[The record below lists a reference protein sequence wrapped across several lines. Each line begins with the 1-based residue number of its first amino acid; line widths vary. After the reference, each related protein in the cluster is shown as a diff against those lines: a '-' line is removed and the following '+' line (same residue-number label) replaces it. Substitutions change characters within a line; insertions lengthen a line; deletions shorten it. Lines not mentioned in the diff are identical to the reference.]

1 MNKTLIKT
9 TSTLTPQIYAWWT
22 PDIPKYENWLKIGYT
37 TRTAEKRISEQASQ
51 MIIDKK
57 VLWHYDARFMNGSGY
72 FDDHNL
78 HDYLTRIKKI
88 PREEGSEWFDYTP
101 DMKKSEQDFQD
112 FVFQKFE
119 QTDELKHQDYTLRKE
134 QKSAVKQTLEYFQN
148 HQNSEFLWNA
158 KPRFGKTLTTY
169 DLARKLEADNVLV
182 VTNRPAIANSW
193 FDDFEKFIAWQTDF
207 YFVSESESLT
217 DRKTMKRAEFINTT
231 LDNDNAKQIS
241 FVSLQD
247 LKGSQYFGGGY
258 DKLKWVRDINWDLLV
273 IDEAHEG
280 VDTFKTDSAFNRL
293 NRKWTLHLSGTPFK
307 ALASDK
313 FTKEQVYTW
322 SYEDEQSAKQE
333 WEQSGED
340 SNPYE
345 KLPTLNLFTYQLSQM
360 MVDKVNQGA
369 KVDEEEIPY
378 FFDLNE
384 FFSTND
390 SGKLTYEADVSKFL
404 DCLTKNEKYPFSTPE
419 LRDELKHTFWLL
431 NRVASAKA
439 LAKLLKEHEVFSEY
453 EVIIAAGDG
462 NAEAEDISK
471 NEASLER
478 VKKAIEV
485 NDKTITLSVGQLT
498 TGITIPE
505 WTAVVMLTNIKS
517 PSLYMQAAFRAQN
530 AYEFEEDGE
539 LKRKE
544 NAYIFD
550 FAPERTLILFDEFA
564 NNLKTST
571 SNGGGTSEER
581 EQNIT
586 TLLNFLPVIGE
597 DSEGK
602 MIELDAGKVLSIPH
616 QLKATEVVRH
626 GFMSNFLFANI
637 SGIFQA
643 PKIVL
648 DTLNQLQ
655 TAKEERTVNKKV
667 ELPRELVVDETGK
680 VQVSDELVINKTE
693 AIFTPEK
700 KIQVAQVIRENV
712 AKVAEPTN
720 TRATEEFVKKISKT
734 VASQATPELSQLK
747 IQFENV
753 RQSDVKKIQ
762 TQIEQKIQK
771 EVKTVALDFDKKQ
784 VEIKQEYERKAEEA
798 PTATAKAE
806 ILEAQ
811 KVELDGIFA
820 NYQTAIQEVVV
831 TQVAEAQQEAIKEQ
845 AVRQD
850 ERKKKVVEDDVRDH
864 LRGFSRTIPSFLMA
878 YGDRNLT
885 LANFDDYT
893 PDEVFEEVTGITE
906 EQFRFLRDGGD
917 FENEAGEIE
926 HFDGHLFEETV
937 FNQSIQEFLNKKEQL
952 ADYFDERHTEDIF
965 DYIPAQKTNQIFTPK
980 RIVSMMVDLLE
991 KENPEI
997 FKNKNLKFIDLYTKS
1012 GLYLTELVKRLTMG
1026 LKDEIPDE
1034 TERIT
1039 HILENQI
1046 YAVAPSEIIYS
1057 ISKAF
1062 IYGTD
1067 KAVKFDSNLKL
1078 YDLVPSAQA
1087 GTVKEKLAE
1096 IYGDENL
1103 KFDVVIGNPP
1113 YQDESVG
1120 DSTQAPPI
1128 YHKFMDEAY
1137 KIADKV
1143 ELITPARFL
1152 FNAGAT
1158 PRSWNEKMLNDEYLK
1173 VLFYEQEA
1181 AKIFPN
1187 TIITGGIA
1195 VTYRDSTKKSGAI
1208 EVFTNFEKLNAII
1221 KKVESE
1227 NETSFST
1234 IFYGQNAYQFLPI
1247 FHEEN
1252 PNAKD
1257 VMSKGHEKDVITN
1270 AFDTLDFAFYDKK
1283 PDNGDYIQISGRQ
1296 NNKRTNK
1303 FIKAKYIK
1311 VHENLDKWKVFVP
1324 KANGASGMLQADDS
1338 ARIIST
1344 PLIGEPYCG
1353 HTQTYVSVG
1362 KFDTRIEAENA
1373 MKYIKTKF
1381 ARIMLGVLKVTQDNP
1396 APKWKYVPLQDFTP
1410 NSDIDWTKSIPE
1422 IDQKLYAKYGLSQDE
1437 IDFIEEKV
1445 RAME

>member
-9 TSTLTPQIYAWWT
+9 TRTLTPQIYAWWT
-22 PDIPKYENWLKIGYT
+22 PDVPKYKNWLKIGYT
-37 TRTAEKRISEQASQ
+37 TRTAEERISEQASQ

-72 FDDHNL
+72 FDDHDL

-88 PREEGSEWFDYTP
+88 PREVGSEWFDYTP

-112 FVFQKFE
+112 FVFQKFD

-134 QKSAVKQTLEYFQN
+134 QISAVSQTLEYFQN
-148 HQNSEFLWNA
+148 HENSEFLWNA

-169 DLARKLEADNVLV
+169 DLARKLEAVNVLV

-207 YFVSESESLT
+207 YFVSESDSLK
-217 DRKTMKRAEFINTT
+217 DRATLKREEFINSISM
-231 LDNDNAKQIS
+231 NDNAKQIA

-247 LKGSQYFGGGY
+247 LKGSVYFGGGY
-258 DKLKWVRDINWDLLV
+258 DKLKWIQDTRWDLLI

-313 FTKEQVYTW
+313 FTQEQVYTW

-333 WEQSGED
+333 WEQSGEA

-390 SGKLTYEADVSKFL
+390 SGKFTYEADVIKFL
-404 DCLTKNEKYPFSTPE
+404 DCLTTNEKYPFSTPE
-419 LRDELKHTFWLL
+419 LREELKHTFWLL

-462 NAEAEDISK
+462 NAETEDISK
-471 NEASLER
+471 NEESLAR
-478 VKKAIEV
+478 VKKAIEE

-498 TGITIPE
+498 TGITVPE
-505 WTAVVMLTNIKS
+505 WSAVMMLTNIKS

-602 MIELDAGKVLSIPH
+602 MTELDAGKVLSIPH

-655 TAKEERTVNKKV
+655 TAKEEKTVNKKV
-667 ELPRELVVDETGK
+667 EVPQDLAVDESGN
-680 VQVSDELVINKTE
+680 VRVPDEIVINKTE

-700 KIQVAQVIRENV
+700 KIQVEQVIRENV
-712 AKVAEPTN
+712 AKVTEPTN
-720 TRATEEFVKKISKT
+720 TKATEKFVSEIAKK
-734 VASQATPELSQLK
+734 VATTATPQLSELK
-747 IQFENV
+747 NQFEDV
-753 RQSDVKKIQ
+753 RKSDVTRIQ
-762 TQIEQKIQK
+762 NKIEQTIAK

-784 VEIKQEYERKAEEA
+784 VEIKKEYERKVEEA

-811 KVELDGIFA
+811 KVELDDIFA
-820 NYQTAIQEVVV
+820 NYQSAIQEVVV

-845 AVRQD
+845 AVRQN
-850 ERKKKVVEDDVRDH
+850 ERKKKSIEDDVRDH
-864 LRGFSRTIPSFLMA
+864 LRGFSRTIPSFIMA

-906 EQFRFLRDGGD
+906 DQFRFLRDGGD
-917 FENEAGEIE
+917 FENEAGEME

-952 ADYFDERHTEDIF
+952 ADYFDESHTEDIF

-991 KENPEI
+991 QENPEI
-997 FKNKNLKFIDLYTKS
+997 FKNKDLKFIDLYTKS
-1012 GLYLTELVKRLTMG
+1012 GLYLTELVKRLNIG
-1026 LKDEIPDE
+1026 LKEEIPDE
-1034 TERIT
+1034 TERIK
-1039 HILENQI
+1039 HILEHQI

-1057 ISKAF
+1057 IAKAY

-1067 KAVKFDSNLKL
+1067 KVVSTDGNLKMC
-1078 YDLVPSAQA
+1078 DLVQSAQN
-1087 GTVKEKLAE
+1087 GKVKEKLAE

-1113 YQDESVG
+1113 YQDTTLG
-1120 DSTQAPPI
+1120 DNATYAPPI

-1158 PRSWNEKMLNDEYLK
+1158 PKPWNKKILNDEHLK
-1173 VLFYEQEA
+1173 VLYFEQDSS
-1181 AKIFPN
+1181 KVFLN
-1187 TIITGGIA
+1187 TDIKGGIV
-1195 VTYRDSTKKSGAI
+1195 VTYRDESQSFGAI
-1208 EVFTNFEKLNAII
+1208 ENFTQHNELATIL
-1221 KKVESE
+1221 KKVSE
-1227 NETSFST
+1227 NASETMNSIISGRGVYKLSQKALEDFPE
-1234 IFYGQNAYQFLPI
+1234 I
-1247 FHEEN
+1247 EELQ
-1252 PNAKD
+1252 
-1257 VMSKGHEKDVITN
+1257 SKGHKTDVGSGAFKILKNIVFFEEIPNSEEYVKVLGLVNLKREYYWIKKEYLNAPESFEKYKVIM
-1270 AFDTLDFAFYDKK
+1270 
-1283 PDNGDYIQISGRQ
+1283 PQ
-1296 NNKRTNK
+1296 
-1303 FIKAKYIK
+1303 
-1311 VHENLDKWKVFVP
+1311 
-1324 KANGASGMLQADDS
+1324 ANGNGTFGEVISSPLVEFPFVGATETFLSIGGFETEYEAHS
-1338 ARIIST
+1338 A
-1344 PLIGEPYCG
+1344 L
-1353 HTQTYVSVG
+1353 
-1362 KFDTRIEAENA
+1362 
-1373 MKYIKTKF
+1373 KYIKTKF
-1381 ARIMLGVLKVTQDNP
+1381 ARAILGILKITQANTRD
-1396 APKWKYVPLQDFTP
+1396 KWAKVPLQDFSP

-1422 IDQKLYAKYGLSQDE
+1422 IDQQLYAKYGLSQDE

-1445 RAME
+1445 KTME

>member
-9 TSTLTPQIYAWWT
+9 TRTLTPQIYAWWT
-22 PDIPKYENWLKIGYT
+22 TDIPKYKDWLKIGYT
-37 TRTAEKRISEQASQ
+37 TRTAEERISEQASQ

-72 FDDHNL
+72 FDDHDL
-78 HDYLTRIKKI
+78 HNYLTRIKKI
-88 PREEGSEWFDYTP
+88 PREAGSEWFDYTP

-119 QTDELKHQDYTLRKE
+119 QTDELRHQDYTLRKE
-134 QKSAVKQTLEYFQN
+134 QISAVNQTLAYFQN

-207 YFVSESESLT
+207 YFVSESESLK
-217 DRKTMKRAEFINTT
+217 DRATLKRKEFLNAT

-313 FTKEQVYTW
+313 FTQEQVYTW

-333 WEQSGED
+333 WEQTGED

-345 KLPTLNLFTYQLSQM
+345 KLPSLNLFTYQLSQM

-471 NEASLER
+471 NEASLAR

-505 WTAVVMLTNIKS
+505 WTAVMMLTNIKS

-530 AYEFEEDGE
+530 AYEFEEDSE

-655 TAKEERTVNKKV
+655 TSKEEKTTNKKV
-667 ELPRELVVDETGK
+667 ELPRELVVDETGN
-680 VQVSDELVINKTE
+680 VQVFDELVINKTE

-700 KIQVAQVIRENV
+700 KIQVAQVISENV

-720 TRATEEFVKKISKT
+720 TKATEKFVKEISKT

-747 IQFENV
+747 TQFENV

-811 KVELDGIFA
+811 KVELDDIFA
-820 NYQTAIQEVVV
+820 NYQTVIQEVVV

-926 HFDGHLFEETV
+926 HFDGQLFEETV

-952 ADYFDERHTEDIF
+952 ADYFDERHIEDIF

-1012 GLYLTELVKRLTMG
+1012 GLYLTELVKRLNVG
-1026 LKDEIPDE
+1026 LKDEISDE
-1034 TERIT
+1034 TERIK
-1039 HILENQI
+1039 HILEHQI
-1046 YAVAPSEIIYS
+1046 YAIAPSEIIYS
-1057 ISKAF
+1057 IAKTY

-1067 KAVKFDSNLKL
+1067 KADNIQGNLKM
-1078 YDLVPSAQA
+1078 YDLVPSAQN

-1113 YQDESVG
+1113 YQDTTLGENA
-1120 DSTQAPPI
+1120 TYAPPI

-1158 PRSWNEKMLNDEYLK
+1158 PKPWNKKVLNDEHLK
-1173 VLFYEQEA
+1173 VLYFEQDSS
-1181 AKIFPN
+1181 KVFPN
-1187 TIITGGIA
+1187 TDIKGGIV
-1195 VTYRDSTKKSGAI
+1195 VTYRDETQSFGAI
-1208 EVFTNFEKLNAII
+1208 ENFTQHNELATIL
-1221 KKVESE
+1221 KKVSKNVSE
-1227 NETSFST
+1227 TMNSIISGRGVYRLSQKALEDFPE
-1234 IFYGQNAYQFLPI
+1234 I
-1247 FHEEN
+1247 EELQ
-1252 PNAKD
+1252 
-1257 VMSKGHEKDVITN
+1257 SKGHKTDVGSGAFKILKNIVFFEELPNSEEYVKILGLVNLKREYYWIKKEYLNAPESFEKYKVIM
-1270 AFDTLDFAFYDKK
+1270 
-1283 PDNGDYIQISGRQ
+1283 PQ
-1296 NNKRTNK
+1296 
-1303 FIKAKYIK
+1303 
-1311 VHENLDKWKVFVP
+1311 
-1324 KANGASGMLQADDS
+1324 ANGNGTFGEVISSPLVEFPFVGATETFLSIGGFETEYEAQS
-1338 ARIIST
+1338 A
-1344 PLIGEPYCG
+1344 L
-1353 HTQTYVSVG
+1353 
-1362 KFDTRIEAENA
+1362 
-1373 MKYIKTKF
+1373 KYIKTKF
-1381 ARIMLGVLKVTQDNP
+1381 ARAILGILKITQANTRD
-1396 APKWKYVPLQDFTP
+1396 KWAKVPLQDFTL

-1422 IDQKLYAKYGLSQDE
+1422 IDQRLYAKYGLSQDE
-1437 IDFIEEKV
+1437 IAFIEKKV
-1445 RAME
+1445 RKME

>member
-9 TSTLTPQIYAWWT
+9 TRTLTPQIYAWWT
-22 PDIPKYENWLKIGYT
+22 PDVPKYKNWLKIGYT
-37 TRTAEKRISEQASQ
+37 TRTAEERISEQASQ

-72 FDDHNL
+72 FDDHAL
-78 HDYLTRIKKI
+78 HDYLIRIKKI
-88 PREEGSEWFDYTP
+88 PREAGSEWFDYTP

-119 QTDELKHQDYTLRKE
+119 QADVLQHQDYTLRQE
-134 QKSAVKQTLEYFQN
+134 QISAVNHTLAYFQN
-148 HQNSEFLWNA
+148 HPNSEFLWNA

-169 DLARKLEADNVLV
+169 DLARKLEAVNVLV

-193 FDDFEKFIAWQTDF
+193 FDDFEKFIVWRTGF
-207 YFVSESESLT
+207 YFVSESESLK
-217 DRKTMKRAEFINTT
+217 DRATLKRDEFINAA
-231 LDNDNAKQIS
+231 LGQDHAKQIA

-247 LKGSQYFGGGY
+247 LKGSQYFGGGH
-258 DKLKWVRDINWDLLV
+258 DKLKWVLDTHWDLLV

-293 NRKWTLHLSGTPFK
+293 NRNWTLHLSGTPFK

-313 FTKEQVYTW
+313 FTQEQVYTW
-322 SYEDEQSAKQE
+322 SYEDEQSAKQA
-333 WEQSGED
+333 WEKSGED

-384 FFSTND
+384 FFSTNE

-404 DCLTKNEKYPFSTPE
+404 DCLTKNDKYPFSTPE

-439 LAKLLKEHEVFSEY
+439 LAKLLEAHDVFKDY
-453 EVIIAAGDG
+453 KVTVVAGDG
-462 NAEAEDISK
+462 NVEAEDISK

-478 VKKAIEV
+478 VKKAIEA

-505 WTAVVMLTNIKS
+505 WTAVMMLTNIKS

-530 AYEFEEDGE
+530 AYEFEEDSE

-564 NNLKTST
+564 NNLKTAT

-586 TLLNFLPVIGE
+586 RLLNFLPVIGE

-655 TAKEERTVNKKV
+655 TAKEEKTTHKKV
-667 ELPRELVVDETGK
+667 ELPRELVVDETGN

-693 AIFTPEK
+693 AIFTLEK
-700 KIQVAQVIRENV
+700 KIQVEQVIRENV
-712 AKVAEPTN
+712 AKVTEPTN
-720 TRATEEFVKKISKT
+720 TKATEKFVKEISKT

-747 IQFENV
+747 TQFENV

-784 VEIKQEYERKAEEA
+784 VEITQAYERKAEAA

-806 ILEAQ
+806 ILEAK
-811 KVELDGIFA
+811 KVELDDIFA

-850 ERKKKVVEDDVRDH
+850 ERKKKSIEDDVRDH
-864 LRGFSRTIPSFLMA
+864 LRGFSRTIPSFIMA

-885 LANFDDYT
+885 LANFDEYT
-893 PDEVFEEVTGITE
+893 PDEVFEEVTGISE

-937 FNQSIQEFLNKKEQL
+937 FNQSIQEFLNQKEAL
-952 ADYFDERHTEDIF
+952 ADYFDECHTEDIF

-980 RIVSMMVDLLE
+980 HIVKMTVYLLE

-997 FKNKNLKFIDLYTKS
+997 FKNSTTKFIDLYTKS
-1012 GLYLTELVKRLTMG
+1012 GLYLTELVKRLNVG
-1026 LKDEIPDE
+1026 LREEIPDE
-1034 TERIT
+1034 NQRIK
-1039 HILENQI
+1039 HILEHQI

-1057 ISKAF
+1057 IAKAY

-1067 KAVKFDSNLKL
+1067 KVVSADGNLKMC
-1078 YDLVPSAQA
+1078 DLVPSAQA

-1158 PRSWNEKMLNDEYLK
+1158 GKAWNEKMLNDEHLK
-1173 VLFYEQEA
+1173 VLYFEQDSS
-1181 AKIFPN
+1181 KVFPN
-1187 TIITGGIA
+1187 TDIKGGVA
-1195 VTYRDSTKKSGAI
+1195 VTYRSVSDNFGAI
-1208 EVFTNFEKLNAII
+1208 GTF
-1221 KKVESE
+1221 
-1227 NETSFST
+1227 TSFEELNSILHKVSYVMTESFDT
-1234 IFYGQNAYQFLPI
+1234 IIYGQNAYQFLQV
-1247 FHEEN
+1247 FHDEN
-1252 PNAKD
+1252 PEAKSQ
-1257 VMSKGHEKDVITN
+1257 MSNGHDKDVITN
-1270 AFDTLDFAFYDKK
+1270 AFDTLDFAFHDVI
-1283 PDNGDYIQISGRQ
+1283 PDDGEDYIQISGRQ
-1296 NNKRTNK
+1296 NNERKNK

-1311 VHENLDKWKVFVP
+1311 EHENLKKWKVFVP
-1324 KANGASGMLQADDS
+1324 KANGTGAIGEVL
-1338 ARIIST
+1338 ST
-1344 PLIGEPYCG
+1344 PLIGEPLIG
-1353 HTQTYVSVG
+1353 HTQTYISIG
-1362 KFDTRIEAENA
+1362 KFDTQLEAENC
-1373 MKYIKTKF
+1373 MKYIKSKF
-1381 ARIMLGVLKVTQDNP
+1381 ARAMLGILKITQDNP
-1396 APKWKYVPLQDFTP
+1396 APKWKKVPLQDFTP
-1410 NSDIDWTKSIPE
+1410 TSDIDWTKSIPE
-1422 IDQKLYAKYGLSQDE
+1422 IDQQLYAKYGLSQDE
-1437 IDFIEEKV
+1437 IAFIEKKV
-1445 RAME
+1445 KVMA

>member
-9 TSTLTPQIYAWWT
+9 TRTLTPQIYAWWT
-22 PDIPKYENWLKIGYT
+22 PDVPKYKNWLKIGYT
-37 TRTAEKRISEQASQ
+37 TRTAEERISEQASQ
-51 MIIDKK
+51 MNIDKK
-57 VLWHYDARFMNGSGY
+57 ILWNYDARFQKGGGY
-72 FDDHNL
+72 FDDHDL

-88 PREEGSEWFDYTP
+88 PREVGSEWFDYTP

-112 FVFQKFE
+112 FVFQRFE
-119 QTDELKHQDYTLRKE
+119 QADELEHQDYILRQE
-134 QKSAVKQTLEYFQN
+134 QVSAVNQTLEYFKN

-169 DLARKLEADNVLV
+169 DLARKLEAVNVLV

-193 FDDFEKFIAWQTDF
+193 FDDFEKFIAWQTDYF
-207 YFVSESESLT
+207 FVSESDSLKDSAT
-217 DRKTMKRAEFINTT
+217 LKRDEFINAT
-231 LDNDNAKQIS
+231 LDNDNAKQIA

-247 LKGSQYFGGGY
+247 LKGSVYFGGGY
-258 DKLKWVRDINWDLLV
+258 DKLKWVQDTHWDLLV

-280 VDTFKTDSAFNRL
+280 VDTFKTDTAFNRL
-293 NRKWTLHLSGTPFK
+293 NRRWTLHLSGTPFK

-313 FTKEQVYTW
+313 FTQEQVYIW

-384 FFSTND
+384 FFSTKD
-390 SGKLTYEADVSKFL
+390 SGKFTYEADVIKFL
-404 DCLTKNEKYPFSTPE
+404 DSLGKNEKYPFSTPE

-439 LAKLLKEHEVFSEY
+439 LAKLLKEHEIFSEY

-471 NEASLER
+471 NEASLAR
-478 VKKAIEV
+478 VKKAIEE

-498 TGITIPE
+498 TGITVPA
-505 WTAVVMLTNIKS
+505 WSAVMMLTNIKS

-530 AYEFEEDGE
+530 AYEFEEEGE

-626 GFMSNFLFANI
+626 GFMSNFLFANV

-655 TAKEERTVNKKV
+655 TVKEENNTNKKI
-667 ELPRELVVDETGK
+667 EIPRELNVDDSGN
-680 VQVSDELVINKTE
+680 VQVPDEIVINKTE

-700 KIQVAQVIRENV
+700 KVQVEQVIRENV
-712 AKVAEPTN
+712 ANATEPTN
-720 TRATEEFVKKISKT
+720 TNATEKFVKEIAKT
-734 VASQATPELSQLK
+734 VATQATPQLSDLK
-747 IQFENV
+747 NQFESV
-753 RQSDVKKIQ
+753 KKSDVTRIQ
-762 TQIEQKIQK
+762 NTIEQKIEK
-771 EVKTVALDFDKKQ
+771 KVKTVALDFDKKQ
-784 VEIKQEYERKAEEA
+784 VEIKKEYERKVEEA
-798 PTATAKAE
+798 PTTTAKAE
-806 ILEAQ
+806 ILEEKKSA
-811 KVELDGIFA
+811 LDDIFA
-820 NYQTAIQEVVV
+820 NYQSAIQEVIV

-845 AVRQD
+845 AIRQE
-850 ERKKKVVEDDVRDH
+850 ERKKQSIEDDVRDH
-864 LRGFSRTIPSFLMA
+864 LRGFSRTIPSFIMA

-893 PDEVFEEVTGITE
+893 PDEVFEEVTGISE

-917 FENEAGEIE
+917 FENENGEID
-926 HFDGHLFEETV
+926 HFNGHLFEETV

-952 ADYFDERHTEDIF
+952 ADYFDESQKEDIF

-980 RIVSMMVDLLE
+980 RIVKMMVDLLE

-997 FKNKNLKFIDLYTKS
+997 FQNKETKFIDLYTKS
-1012 GLYLTELVKRLTMG
+1012 GLYLTEVVKRLNVG

-1034 TERIT
+1034 NQRIK
-1039 HILENQI
+1039 HILKHQI

-1057 ISKAF
+1057 IAKAY
-1062 IYGTD
+1062 IYGANNTVSTD
-1067 KAVKFDSNLKL
+1067 KNLKM
-1078 YDLVPSAQA
+1078 YDLSPSAQA
-1087 GTVKEKLAE
+1087 STVKEDLAK

-1113 YQDESVG
+1113 YQEETKDTS
-1120 DSTQAPPI
+1120 DKPI
-1128 YHKFMDEAY
+1128 YNYFMSEAY

-1152 FNAGAT
+1152 FNAGKT
-1158 PRSWNEKMLNDEYLK
+1158 PKAWNESMLNDEHLK
-1173 VLFYEQEA
+1173 VIYYEQDSS
-1181 AKIFPN
+1181 KVFPN
-1187 TIITGGIA
+1187 TDIKGGISI
-1195 VTYRDSTKKSGAI
+1195 TYRDTNKNFGAI
-1208 EVFTNFEKLNAII
+1208 EIYTSFEELNSIL
-1221 KKVESE
+1221 KKVENKQE
-1227 NETSFST
+1227 LSFST
-1234 IFYGQNAYQFLPI
+1234 IIASQNAYQFTQI
-1247 FHEEN
+1247 FHDEN
-1252 PNAKD
+1252 PSAKD
-1257 VMSKGHEKDVITN
+1257 NMSKGHEKDIITN
-1270 AFDTLDFAFYDKK
+1270 AFDTLEFVFHDIK
-1283 PDNGDYIQISGRQ
+1283 PDDGEDYIQISGRQ
-1296 NNKRTNK
+1296 NNERKNK
-1303 FIKAKYIK
+1303 FIKTKYVK
-1311 VHENLDKWKVFVP
+1311 EHENLRKWKVFVP
-1324 KANGASGMLQADDS
+1324 NANGTGAIGEIL
-1338 ARIIST
+1338 ST
-1344 PLIGEPYCG
+1344 PLIGEPLIGEPLIG
-1353 HTQTYVSVG
+1353 HTQTYISIG
-1362 KFDTRIEAENA
+1362 KFDTQLEAGNCL
-1373 MKYIKTKF
+1373 KYIKSKF
-1381 ARIMLGVLKVTQDNP
+1381 ARTMLGILKITQHNP
-1396 APKWKYVPLQDFTP
+1396 APKWKYVPLQDFTQ

-1422 IDQKLYAKYGLSQDE
+1422 IDQQLYAKYGLSQDE

-1445 RAME
+1445 KAME

>member
-1 MNKTLIKT
+1 MMNKTLIKT
-9 TSTLTPQIYAWWT
+9 TRTLTPQIYAWWT
-22 PDIPKYENWLKIGYT
+22 TDIPKYKNWLKIGYT
-37 TRTAEKRISEQASQ
+37 TRTTEERISEQASQ

-72 FDDHNL
+72 FDDHDL

-88 PREEGSEWFDYTP
+88 PREAGSEWFDYTP
-101 DMKKSEQDFQD
+101 DMKRSEQDFQD

-119 QTDELKHQDYTLRKE
+119 QTDELSHQDYTLRKE
-134 QKSAVKQTLEYFQN
+134 QISAVNQTLAYFQN

-169 DLARKLEADNVLV
+169 DLARKLDADNVLV

-207 YFVSESESLT
+207 YFVSESETLK
-217 DRKTMKRAEFINTT
+217 DRATLKRKEFLNAT

-313 FTKEQVYTW
+313 FTQEQVYTW

-333 WEQSGED
+333 WKQTGED

-478 VKKAIEV
+478 VKKAIEE

-505 WTAVVMLTNIKS
+505 WTAVMMLTNIKS

-571 SNGGGTSEER
+571 SSGGGTSEER

-655 TAKEERTVNKKV
+655 TAKEERATNKKV
-667 ELPRELVVDETGK
+667 ELPRELVVDETGN

-712 AKVAEPTN
+712 AKVAEPSN
-720 TRATEEFVKKISKT
+720 TKATEKFVKEISKT

-747 IQFENV
+747 TQFENV

-771 EVKTVALDFDKKQ
+771 EVKTVVLDFDKKQ

-806 ILEAQ
+806 ILAAQ

-917 FENEAGEIE
+917 FVNESGETC
-926 HFDGHLFEETV
+926 HFDGQLFDETV

-952 ADYFDERHTEDIF
+952 ADYFDESHTEDIF

-980 RIVSMMVDLLE
+980 RTVSMMVDLLE

-997 FKNKNLKFIDLYTKS
+997 FKNKNLKFIDLYAKS
-1012 GLYLTELVKRLTMG
+1012 GLYLTELVKRLNVG
-1026 LKDEIPDE
+1026 LKAEIPDE
-1034 TERIT
+1034 TERIR
-1039 HILENQI
+1039 HILEHQI

-1057 ISKAF
+1057 IAKAYV
-1062 IYGTD
+1062 YGTD
-1067 KAVKFDSNLKL
+1067 KAVKFDSNLKQ

-1087 GTVKEKLAE
+1087 GTVKEDLVK

-1113 YQDESVG
+1113 YQESGEARDE
-1120 DSTQAPPI
+1120 PI
-1128 YHKFMDEAY
+1128 YHLFMSEAY
-1137 KIADKV
+1137 KVADKV
-1143 ELITPARFL
+1143 CLITPARFL
-1152 FNAGAT
+1152 FNAGQT
-1158 PRSWNEKMLNDEYLK
+1158 PKSWNEQMLNDAHLRVEYFTQKSSK
-1173 VLFYEQEA
+1173 V
-1181 AKIFPN
+1181 FPN
-1187 TIITGGIA
+1187 TNIKGGVAI
-1195 VTYRDSTKKSGAI
+1195 TYRDLNKDFGAI
-1208 EVFTNFEKLNAII
+1208 EVFTHFEELNSLVRKVTEKDFLPFSDLVYAQGIYRFSNKFFSNFPEADEMQGKGTKNKIVSKSFSNMDFAFFDEKQNEQDIKLLGLIGGKRKFRWIAKQYLATPGNFEK
-1221 KKVESE
+1221 
-1227 NETSFST
+1227 
-1234 IFYGQNAYQFLPI
+1234 Y
-1247 FHEEN
+1247 
-1252 PNAKD
+1252 
-1257 VMSKGHEKDVITN
+1257 
-1270 AFDTLDFAFYDKK
+1270 
-1283 PDNGDYIQISGRQ
+1283 
-1296 NNKRTNK
+1296 
-1303 FIKAKYIK
+1303 
-1311 VHENLDKWKVFVP
+1311 KVFVP
-1324 KANGASGMLQADDS
+1324 EANGSGAIGEVL
-1338 ARIIST
+1338 ST
-1344 PLIGEPYCG
+1344 PLIGEPLIGEPLIG
-1353 HTQTYVSVG
+1353 HTDTFLSIGSFKTEFEARALLNYV
-1362 KFDTRIEAENA
+1362 
-1373 MKYIKTKF
+1373 KTKF
-1381 ARIMLGVLKVTQDNP
+1381 ARAMLGILKITQHNSR
-1396 APKWKYVPLQDFTP
+1396 ATWAKVPLQDFTP
-1410 NSDIDWTKSIPE
+1410 NSDIDWTKSISE
-1422 IDQKLYAKYGLSQDE
+1422 IDQQLYAKYGLSQDE
-1437 IDFIEEKV
+1437 IDFIEERVKV
-1445 RAME
+1445 MV

>member
-9 TSTLTPQIYAWWT
+9 TRTLTPQIYAWWT
-22 PDIPKYENWLKIGYT
+22 PDIPKYKNWLKIGYT
-37 TRTAEKRISEQASQ
+37 TRTAEERIAEQASQ
-51 MIIDKK
+51 MVLDKK
-57 VLWHYDARFMNGSGY
+57 ILWHYDARFMNGSGY
-72 FDDHNL
+72 FDDHDL

-88 PREEGSEWFDYTP
+88 PREAGSEWFDYTP

-112 FVFQKFE
+112 FVFQRFE
-119 QTDELKHQDYTLRKE
+119 QTDELEHQDYILRQE
-134 QKSAVKQTLEYFQN
+134 QVSAVNQTLEYFKA

-169 DLARKLEADNVLV
+169 DLARKLEAVNVLI

-207 YFVSESESLT
+207 YFVSESDSLK
-217 DRKTMKRAEFINTT
+217 DRATLKREEFITAIS
-231 LDNDNAKQIS
+231 DNDNAKQIA

-247 LKGSQYFGGGY
+247 LKGSQYFGGSY
-258 DKLKWVRDINWDLLV
+258 DKLKWILDTHWDLLV

-293 NRKWTLHLSGTPFK
+293 NRKWALHLSGTPFK

-313 FTKEQVYTW
+313 FTQEQVYTW
-322 SYEDEQSAKQE
+322 SYEDEQSAKQK
-333 WEQSGED
+333 WEQLGED

-345 KLPTLNLFTYQLSQM
+345 KLPTLNLFTYQLSRM

-369 KVDEEEIPY
+369 KVDEEIPY

-390 SGKLTYEADVSKFL
+390 SGKFTYEADVIKFL
-404 DCLTKNEKYPFSTPE
+404 DRLGKNEKYPFSTPE
-419 LRDELKHTFWLL
+419 LRDELKHTFWFL

-439 LAKLLKEHEVFSEY
+439 LSKLLKEHEIFSEY

-462 NAEAEDISK
+462 NAEVEDISK
-471 NEASLER
+471 NEASLAR
-478 VKKAIEV
+478 VKKAIEE

-498 TGITIPE
+498 TGITVPA
-505 WTAVVMLTNIKS
+505 WSAVMMLTNIKS

-581 EQNIT
+581 EQNIA

-655 TAKEERTVNKKV
+655 TAKEEKTLNKKV
-667 ELPRELVVDETGK
+667 ELPQDLNVDESGN
-680 VQVSDELVINKTE
+680 VQVPDEIVINKTE

-700 KIQVAQVIRENV
+700 KIQVEQVVRESV
-712 AKVAEPTN
+712 AKVTEPTN
-720 TRATEEFVKKISKT
+720 TKSTEKFVKDIAKT
-734 VASQATPELSQLK
+734 VATQATPELSQLK
-747 IQFENV
+747 TQFENV

-762 TQIEQKIQK
+762 NQIEQKIKK

-784 VEIKQEYERKAEEA
+784 VKIKQEYERQVEEA

-811 KVELDGIFA
+811 KVELDDIFA
-820 NYQTAIQEVVV
+820 NYQSAIQEVVV

-845 AVRQD
+845 EIRQD
-850 ERKKKVVEDDVRDH
+850 ERKKKGIEDDVRDH
-864 LRGFSRTIPSFLMA
+864 LRGFSRTIPSFIMA

-893 PDEVFEEVTGITE
+893 PDGVFEEVTGISE

-917 FENEAGEIE
+917 FENENGEIE

-952 ADYFDERHTEDIF
+952 ADYFDESHTEDIF
-965 DYIPAQKTNQIFTPK
+965 DYIPPQKTNQIFTPK
-980 RIVSMMVDLLE
+980 RIVQMMMDLLE
-991 KENPEI
+991 KENPQI
-997 FKNKNLKFIDLYTKS
+997 FENPNLKFIDLYTKS
-1012 GLYLTELVKRLTMG
+1012 GLYLTELVKRLNVG
-1026 LKDEIPDE
+1026 LKTQIPDE
-1034 TERIT
+1034 AERVK
-1039 HILENQI
+1039 HILEKQI
-1046 YAVAPSEIIYS
+1046 YAVAPSEIIYA
-1057 ISKAF
+1057 IAKVY
-1062 IYGTD
+1062 IYGTYKVVSTD
-1067 KAVKFDSNLKL
+1067 ENLKM
-1078 YDLVPSAQA
+1078 YDLVPSAQN
-1087 GTVKEKLAE
+1087 GTVKEDLAE

-1113 YQDESVG
+1113 YQDETIG
-1120 DSTQAPPI
+1120 DNTKMPSI
-1128 YHKFMDEAY
+1128 YNYFMKEAY

-1143 ELITPARFL
+1143 EFITPGKFL
-1152 FNAGAT
+1152 FNAGDT
-1158 PRSWNEKMLNDEYLK
+1158 PKEWNREMLKDEHLK
-1173 VLFYEQEA
+1173 VVYYEQDIQ
-1181 AKIFPN
+1181 KVFPN
-1187 TIITGGIA
+1187 TGFKGGVAI
-1195 VTYRDSTKKSGAI
+1195 TYRDSKRNFGAI
-1208 EVFTNFEKLNAII
+1208 GTFTHFEELNSILHKVVTKNFVGLDGIVYSPVAFKFTKLM
-1221 KKVESE
+1221 
-1227 NETSFST
+1227 
-1234 IFYGQNAYQFLPI
+1234 
-1247 FHEEN
+1247 HEIYPELKN
-1252 PNAKD
+1252 RL
-1257 VMSKGHEKDVITN
+1257 SKGNELEVKTN
-1270 AFDTLDFAFYDKK
+1270 VFDTIPEMFFDSKPNDDFE
-1283 PDNGDYIQISGRQ
+1283 YIQILGRQ
-1296 NNKRTNK
+1296 NNDRI
-1303 FIKAKYIK
+1303 FKYIRKDFIFNNTNLNSYK
-1311 VHENLDKWKVFVP
+1311 VVLPE
-1324 KANGASGMLQADDS
+1324 ANGTGAIGEVL
-1338 ARIIST
+1338 ST
-1344 PLIGEPYCG
+1344 PLIGEPLIGEPLIG
-1353 HTQTYVSVG
+1353 HTQTFLTIG
-1362 KFDTRIEAENA
+1362 KFDMQIEAENC
-1373 MKYIKTKF
+1373 MKYVKSKF
-1381 ARIMLGVLKVTQDNP
+1381 ARAMLGTLKITQHNSIST
-1396 APKWKYVPLQDFTP
+1396 WKNVPLQDFTP
-1410 NSDIDWTKSIPE
+1410 NSDINWKKSIPE
-1422 IDQKLYAKYGLSQDE
+1422 IDQQLYAKYGLSQDE

-1445 RAME
+1445 KAME

>member
-9 TSTLTPQIYAWWT
+9 TRTLTPQIYAWWT
-22 PDIPKYENWLKIGYT
+22 PDVPKYKNWLKIGYT
-37 TRTAEKRISEQASQ
+37 TRTAEERIAEQASQ

-72 FDDHNL
+72 FDDHDL

-88 PREEGSEWFDYTP
+88 PREVGSEWFDYTP

-119 QTDELKHQDYTLRKE
+119 QADELEHQDYILRQE
-134 QKSAVKQTLEYFQN
+134 QVSAVNQTLEYFKT

-169 DLARKLEADNVLV
+169 DLARKLEAINVLV

-193 FDDFEKFIAWQTDF
+193 FDDFEKFIAWQTD
-207 YFVSESESLT
+207 YLFVSESDSLK
-217 DRKTMKRAEFINTT
+217 DRATLKREEFINAT
-231 LDNDNAKQIS
+231 LDNENAKQIA

-247 LKGSQYFGGGY
+247 LKGSVYFGGGY
-258 DKLKWVRDINWDLLV
+258 DKLKWVQDTPWDLLV

-293 NRKWTLHLSGTPFK
+293 NRKWILHLSGTPFK

-313 FTKEQVYTW
+313 FTQEQVYTW

-333 WEQSGED
+333 WAQSGED

-369 KVDEEEIPY
+369 KVDKEEIPY

-384 FFSTND
+384 FFSTKE
-390 SGKLTYEADVSKFL
+390 SGKFTYEADVIKFL
-404 DCLTKNEKYPFSTPE
+404 DSLGKNEKYPFSTPE

-439 LAKLLKEHEVFSEY
+439 LSKLLKEHEIFSEY

-462 NAEAEDISK
+462 NTESEDISK
-471 NEASLER
+471 NEASLAR
-478 VKKAIEV
+478 VKKAIEE

-498 TGITIPE
+498 TGITVSA
-505 WTAVVMLTNIKS
+505 WSAVMMLTNIKS

-530 AYEFEEDGE
+530 TYEFEENGE

-655 TAKEERTVNKKV
+655 TAKEEKNTNKKV
-667 ELPRELVVDETGK
+667 EIPRDLNVDDSGN
-680 VQVSDELVINKTE
+680 VQIPDEIVINKTE

-700 KIQVAQVIRENV
+700 KIQVEQVVRENV
-712 AKVAEPTN
+712 AKVIEPTN
-720 TRATEEFVKKISKT
+720 TRATEKFVSDIAKK
-734 VASQATPELSQLK
+734 VATTATPQLSELK
-747 IQFENV
+747 NQFEDV
-753 RQSDVKKIQ
+753 RKSDVVRIQ
-762 TQIEQKIQK
+762 NKIEQTIAK

-784 VEIKQEYERKAEEA
+784 VEIKQEYERKVEEA

-811 KVELDGIFA
+811 KVELDDIFA
-820 NYQTAIQEVVV
+820 SYQSAIQEVVV

-845 AVRQD
+845 AIRQD
-850 ERKKKVVEDDVRDH
+850 ERKKKSTEDDVRDH
-864 LRGFSRTIPSFLMA
+864 LRGFSRTIPSFIMA

-885 LANFDDYT
+885 LVNFDDYT

-952 ADYFDERHTEDIF
+952 ADYFDESHTEDIF
-965 DYIPAQKTNQIFTPK
+965 DYIPPQKTSQIFTPK
-980 RIVSMMVDLLE
+980 RIVQMMVDLLE
-991 KENPEI
+991 KENPQI
-997 FKNKNLKFIDLYTKS
+997 FENPNLKFIDLYTKS
-1012 GLYLTELVKRLTMG
+1012 GLYLTELVKRLNVG
-1026 LKDEIPDE
+1026 LKTQIPDE
-1034 TERIT
+1034 AERVK
-1039 HILENQI
+1039 HILEKQI
-1046 YAVAPSEIIYS
+1046 YAVAPSEIIYA
-1057 ISKAF
+1057 IAKDY
-1062 IYGTD
+1062 IYSTD
-1067 KAVKFDSNLKL
+1067 KVVSTDENLKM
-1078 YDLVPSAQA
+1078 YDLVPSAQN
-1087 GTVKEKLAE
+1087 GTVKVDLAE

-1120 DSTQAPPI
+1120 DSTSAPPI

-1137 KIADKV
+1137 KVADKV

-1152 FNAGAT
+1152 FNAGQT
-1158 PRSWNEKMLNDEYLK
+1158 PKSWNEKMLNDEHLK
-1173 VLFYEQEA
+1173 VLFYEQDGT
-1181 AKIFPN
+1181 KVFPN
-1187 TIITGGIA
+1187 TTITGGVA
-1195 VTYRDSTKKSGAI
+1195 VTLRDENKVYGKIENFIAFQELDSIITKVWSVSSTSLNTIINVQSK
-1208 EVFTNFEKLNAII
+1208 FNFEKLYQDYPEYKKIIGNDGRDKRVRANAFE
-1221 KKVESE
+1221 K
-1227 NETSFST
+1227 FS
-1234 IFYGQNAYQFLPI
+1234 IFTKEQQ
-1247 FHEEN
+1247 
-1252 PNAKD
+1252 KD
-1257 VMSKGHEKDVITN
+1257 SDYKMLGLVGTKREHRFVNSDYIEKDS
-1270 AFDTLDFAFYDKK
+1270 
-1283 PDNGDYIQISGRQ
+1283 YI
-1296 NNKRTNK
+1296 NK
-1303 FIKAKYIK
+1303 Y
-1311 VHENLDKWKVFVP
+1311 KVFVP
-1324 KANGASGMLQADDS
+1324 ESNGASGMLGEDS
-1338 ARIIST
+1338 ARIISK
-1344 PLIGEPYCG
+1344 PALGEANTG
-1353 HTQTYVSVG
+1353 VTQTFIAVG
-1362 KFDTRIEAENA
+1362 ELENLMEAEA
-1373 MKYIKTKF
+1373 LLKYIKSKF
-1381 ARIMLGVLKVTQDNP
+1381 CRVLLGALKVTQRNNSQTW
-1396 APKWKYVPLQDFTP
+1396 AKVPLQDFTP

-1422 IDQKLYAKYGLSQDE
+1422 IDQQLYAKYGLSQDE
-1437 IDFIEEKV
+1437 VDFIEEKV
-1445 RAME
+1445 KVME

>member
-1 MNKTLIKT
+1 MSKTLIKT
-9 TSTLTPQIYAWWT
+9 TRTLTPQIYAWWT
-22 PDIPKYENWLKIGYT
+22 PDVPKYKNWLKIGYT
-37 TRTAEKRISEQASQ
+37 TRTAEERISEQASQ

-72 FDDHNL
+72 FDDHDL

-88 PREEGSEWFDYTP
+88 PREVGSEWFDYTP

-119 QTDELKHQDYTLRKE
+119 QTDELKHQNYTLRKE
-134 QKSAVKQTLEYFQN
+134 QISAVNQTLEYFQN
-148 HQNSEFLWNA
+148 HENSEFLWNA

-169 DLARKLEADNVLV
+169 DLARKLEAINVLV

-207 YFVSESESLT
+207 YFVSESDSLK
-217 DRKTMKRAEFINTT
+217 DRATLKRDEFINAT
-231 LDNDNAKQIS
+231 LGNDNTKQIA

-258 DKLKWVRDINWDLLV
+258 DKLRWVRDTNWDLLV

-293 NRKWTLHLSGTPFK
+293 NRKWTLNLSGTPFK

-313 FTKEQVYTW
+313 FTQEQVYTW

-390 SGKLTYEADVSKFL
+390 SGKLTYEADVIKFL

-419 LRDELKHTFWLL
+419 LRNELKHTFWLL

-471 NEASLER
+471 NEASLAR
-478 VKKAIEV
+478 VKKAIEE
-485 NDKTITLSVGQLT
+485 NAKTITLSVGQLT
-498 TGITIPE
+498 TGITVPE
-505 WTAVVMLTNIKS
+505 WSAVMMLTNIKS

-530 AYEFEEDGE
+530 AYEFEEE
-539 LKRKE
+539 EQLKRKE

-597 DSEGK
+597 DDEGK
-602 MIELDAGKVLSIPH
+602 MIELDAGKVLSIPY

-655 TAKEERTVNKKV
+655 TAKEEKTVNKKV
-667 ELPRELVVDETGK
+667 EIPQDLTFDEAGN
-680 VQVSDELVINKTE
+680 VQVSDEIVINKTE

-700 KIQVAQVIRENV
+700 KIQVEQVIRENV
-712 AKVAEPTN
+712 AKVTEPTS
-720 TRATEEFVKKISKT
+720 TKATEKFVKEIAKT
-734 VASQATPELSQLK
+734 VATQATPELSQLK
-747 IQFENV
+747 TQFENV
-753 RQSDVKKIQ
+753 HKSDVKKIQ
-762 TQIEQKIQK
+762 NQIEQKIEK

-784 VEIKQEYERKAEEA
+784 VEVKQEYERKVEEA

-811 KVELDGIFA
+811 RVELDDIFA
-820 NYQTAIQEVVV
+820 NYQSSIQEVVV

-845 AVRQD
+845 AIRQD
-850 ERKKKVVEDDVRDH
+850 ERKKKSIEEDIRDH
-864 LRGFSRTIPSFLMA
+864 LRGFSRTIPSFIMA
-878 YGDRNLT
+878 YGNRNLT

-893 PDEVFEEVTGITE
+893 PDDVFEEVTGITE

-926 HFDGHLFEETV
+926 HFEGHLFEETV

-952 ADYFDERHTEDIF
+952 ADYFYETHEEDIF

-980 RIVSMMVDLLE
+980 RIVKMMVDLLE

-997 FKNKNLKFIDLYTKS
+997 FKNKEIKFIDLYTKS
-1012 GLYLTELVKRLTMG
+1012 GLYLTELVKRLNVG

-1034 TERIT
+1034 NERIK
-1039 HILENQI
+1039 HILEHQI
-1046 YAVAPSEIIYS
+1046 YAIAPSEIIYS
-1057 ISKAF
+1057 IAKAY
-1062 IYGTD
+1062 IYGAD
-1067 KAVKFDSNLKL
+1067 KAVSIDGNLQM

-1087 GTVKEKLAE
+1087 GIVKEHLAK

-1120 DSTQAPPI
+1120 DSKSAPPI

-1137 KIADKV
+1137 KVADKV

-1152 FNAGAT
+1152 FNAGQT
-1158 PRSWNEKMLNDEYLK
+1158 PKSWNEKMLNDEHLK
-1173 VLFYEQEA
+1173 VLLYEQDGT
-1181 AKIFPN
+1181 KIFPN
-1187 TIITGGIA
+1187 TTITGGVA
-1195 VTYRDSTKKSGAI
+1195 VTLRDENKVYGKIENFIAFQELDSIIAKVWSLSSTSLNTIINVQSK
-1208 EVFTNFEKLNAII
+1208 FNFEKLYQDYPEYKTIIGNDGRDKRVRANAFE
-1221 KKVESE
+1221 K
-1227 NETSFST
+1227 FS
-1234 IFYGQNAYQFLPI
+1234 IFTKEKQNDSDYKMLGLVGTKREYRFVNSDYI
-1247 FHEEN
+1247 
-1252 PNAKD
+1252 
-1257 VMSKGHEKDVITN
+1257 EKDS
-1270 AFDTLDFAFYDKK
+1270 
-1283 PDNGDYIQISGRQ
+1283 YIH
-1296 NNKRTNK
+1296 
-1303 FIKAKYIK
+1303 KY
-1311 VHENLDKWKVFVP
+1311 KVFVP
-1324 KANGASGMLQADDS
+1324 ESNGASGMLGEDS
-1338 ARIIST
+1338 ARIISK
-1344 PLIGEPYCG
+1344 PALGEENTG
-1353 HTQTYVSVG
+1353 VTQTFIAVG
-1362 KFDTRIEAENA
+1362 ELESLMEAEA
-1373 MKYIKTKF
+1373 LLKYIKSKF
-1381 ARIMLGVLKVTQDNP
+1381 CRVLLGALKVTQRNNSQTW
-1396 APKWKYVPLQDFTP
+1396 AKVPLQDFTP
-1410 NSDIDWTKSIPE
+1410 KSDIDWTKSIPE
-1422 IDQKLYAKYGLSQDE
+1422 IDQQLYTKYGLSQDE

-1445 RAME
+1445 KAME